1 MFVPEGLS
9 EQDVMDCMTKAANE
23 QCRNYQYG
31 YNDLDDFRQQAIMHC
46 IKVINAKKFVPKPD
60 KDIKKQLLAFLR
72 VHVRNRLSNDRR
84 KESFRYSNPESRNN
98 KPKYAIMHPLKIHS
112 FGLENSEIFAR
123 DNHICDEFDK
133 KELFEKIRDN
143 LTIAELKDLL
153 KLQADVK
160 ISEGRK
166 IALIERIR
174 EILEEA

>member
-1 MFVPEGLS
+1 MT
-9 EQDVMDCMTKAANE
+9 EQDVVDIINKAANE
-23 QCRNYQYG
+23 QAGNYLFG
-31 YNDLDDFRQQAIMHC
+31 YHSREDNIQQAFYHS
-46 IKVINAKKFVPKPD
+46 IKVINLGKFRPVEGKCV
-60 KDIKKQLLAFLR
+60 KKQLLNFLR
-72 VHVRNRLSNDRR
+72 VHIRNRLSNDRR
-84 KESFRYSNPESRNN
+84 KHSYRYANPESKNN
-98 KPKYAIMHPLKIHS
+98 APKYAIMHPLKIHS

-123 DNHICDEFDK
+123 DNNISEEFDK